1 MKKTFTLLLL
11 LVSSNSVQANDAV
24 AQASEYAKQG
34 MVEIAS
40 NPPLLL
46 LKNEK
51 DKSRHEI
58 QLSYVTLDSDDDAT
72 LTSGTI
78 AQENGDAKGY
88 GFSYGYSWSFKERW
102 AFVTW
107 LQGITVE
114 QGNHTQKIS
123 GVTSAKAKDFDA
135 LNMNLAF
142 GLSYE
147 FFRENPNHT
156 LNVFAGPSIMYLDFH
171 SDIEN
176 YNTSTGN
183 LDLSLDFFFD
193 TIIPTAFLGFMY
205 EYKYFENWQISP
217 YALGVLRLTDK
228 CQAWEADRVSVNTGS
243 IDGSSPECS
252 ASGNSTKGEI
262 DIAPSFV
269 SIGVKFHYRPWD
281 LGFNVSSFLNNLILR
296 SDDDKK
302 AEVTGINFSFSK
314 SWGNF

>member
-1 MKKTFTLLLL
+1 MKLTFILLFFLFSL
-11 LVSSNSVQANDAV
+11 QNASANDAV

-40 NPPLLL
+40 NPPLML
-46 LKNEK
+46 LKNEQG
-51 DKSRHEI
+51 KSRHEL

-72 LTSGTI
+72 LTNGTI
-78 AQENGDAKGY
+78 AQESGSAVGY
-88 GFSYGYSWSFKERW
+88 GFSYGHSWSFKERW
-102 AFVTW
+102 AFITW

-114 QGNHTQKIS
+114 QGNHTQKI
-123 GVTSAKAKDFDA
+123 GGATSAKAIDFDA
-135 LNMNLAF
+135 LNLNLAL
-142 GLSYE
+142 GISYE
-147 FFRENPNHT
+147 FLRENKNHT

-193 TIIPTAFLGFMY
+193 TIIPAAFTGLMY

-217 YALGVLRLTDK
+217 YALGVLRLSDK
-228 CQAWEADRVSVNTGS
+228 CEAWEADRVSVNTGS
-243 IDGSSPECS
+243 IDGSSPECT
-252 ASGNSTKGEI
+252 ASGDSSKGEI

-269 SIGVKFHYRPWD
+269 SIGIKFHYRPWD
-281 LGFNVSSFLNNLILR
+281 LGFNFSSYLNNLILR

-302 AEVTGINFSFSK
+302 AEVTGVNFSVSK
-314 SWGNF
+314 AWGDY